1 MRFLL
6 LRSSFLLT
14 YLYFILIKKYFY
26 VIIIYIFQFKSYL
39 EKRYGTSKRIYENI
53 KLQYSFIENFLN
65 KNPFNLLHQK
75 IHRFLL
81 FASSFLED
89 FFLHTFCL
97 KCMFCFLHI
106 LSLKLPSIMVLV
118 YVFISNNFV
127 SFLFTVGLLTH
138 N

>member
-6 LRSSFLLT
+6 LRRSSFLLT

-39 EKRYGTSKRIYENI
+39 EKRYGTSKRIYENYNILLLRISEI
-53 KLQYSFIENFLN
+53 KIPLTYCI
-65 KNPFNLLHQK
+65 
-75 IHRFLL
+75 RRYTV
-81 FASSFLED
+81 SSFCFILFGRF

-118 YVFISNNFV
+118 YVFISNYFV

-138 N
+138 H